1 MLPALHQRPPLGAQ
15 RRYADSLRDDA
26 SAITE
31 IEHFVND
38 TFDPPKPVPAK
49 HAFDN
54 GGGLSSLAAHV
65 DLKDLKATG
74 GLYNQ
79 HYRNAH
85 EKKRGSVHKT
95 AEFPQGLIKT
105 SLTIE
110 RKEPMTRLQHYYEKN
125 SSSKR
130 ALANETPNG
139 IAKV

>member
-1 MLPALHQRPPLGAQ
+1 MN
-15 RRYADSLRDDA
+15 DA
-26 SAITE
+26 
-31 IEHFVND
+31 
-38 TFDPPKPVPAK
+38 FDPPKPVPAN

-54 GGGLSSLAAHV
+54 GGLSALAGHV

-95 AEFPQGLIKT
+95 AEFPPGLLKT

-110 RKEPMTRLQHYYEKN
+110 RKEPMTRLQHYYEQQKN
-125 SSSKR
+125 GVSKQG
-130 ALANETPNG
+130 LTN
-139 IAKV
+139 